1 MPLENPP
8 GPQSMESKDIE
19 RRFRSGEVIVERGS
33 AARELFIVRE
43 GAVLLQECEGGV
55 AQLLAPGDAFG
66 EAAVIL
72 GRPHSVRAEA
82 EGDAIVLALD
92 VPLLNR
98 LCAQSPELAA
108 RLLRQL
114 AERADPGR
122 SAREITGSV
131 PLVAEERP
139 AAPQVPSRAAPPAR
153 PRSAESERGLAA
165 ALLRSAQGDEPPLA
179 VQGRLADLAHEAGLE
194 ILDAYTCLQRLLDR
208 HLLRLVDD
216 QLSILKVDELR
227 ELAS

>member
-1 MPLENPP
+1 
-8 GPQSMESKDIE
+8 MESKDIE

-55 AQLLAPGDAFG
+55 MQLLAPGAAFG
-66 EAAVIL
+66 EAALIL

-82 EGDAIVLALD
+82 EGDAVVLAID

-98 LCAQSPELAA
+98 LCSQSPELAL
-108 RLLRQL
+108 RLMRQL
-114 AERADPGR
+114 AERAERTSSP
-122 SAREITGSV
+122 EIAGSV
-131 PLVAEERP
+131 PVVAAGAR
-139 AAPQVPSRAAPPAR
+139 AAVPSQPRAAPSRA
-153 PRSAESERGLAA
+153 RSAESERGLAA
-165 ALLRSAQGDEPPLA
+165 ALLRSAHGDEVPLS

-216 QLSILKVDELR
+216 QLSILKLEELR
-227 ELAS
+227 ELAG